1 VVGKASRLDLWWTC
15 LPLSGRPGTL
25 APVIAPPA
33 SAPSRPGGEHRLVLV
48 EAAYDSPLVQRLVE
62 EVQAEYVV
70 RYGGPDE
77 TPLSPAEFAPPGGA
91 FLVALVDGEP
101 VATAGLRDHGG
112 GDVELKRMYV
122 RAAHRRRGYARL
134 LLASVEERARA
145 LGHRRLVL
153 ETGLM
158 QPEAVALYR
167 SAGYADTAPYG
178 YYADSEHS
186 LHLAKDLTA

>member
-1 VVGKASRLDLWWTC
+1 M
-15 LPLSGRPGTL
+15 
-25 APVIAPPA
+25 
-33 SAPSRPGGEHRLVLV
+33 VLV
-48 EAAYDSPLVQRLVE
+48 EAAYDSPLAQGLVE

-70 RYGGPDE
+70 RYGGPDD
-77 TPLSPAEFAPPGGA
+77 TPLSPAEFAPPRGV
-91 FLVALVDGEP
+91 FLVALVDGVP

-134 LLASVEERARA
+134 LLAEVERRARV
-145 LGHRRLVL
+145 LGHRRLLL
-153 ETGLM
+153 ETGAM

-178 YYADSEHS
+178 HYAESEHS
-186 LHLAKDLTA
+186 IHLAKDLSA

>member
-1 VVGKASRLDLWWTC
+1 M
-15 LPLSGRPGTL
+15 
-25 APVIAPPA
+25 
-33 SAPSRPGGEHRLVLV
+33 LV
-48 EAAYDSPLVQRLVE
+48 EAAYDSPLVQGLVE

-70 RYGGPDE
+70 RYGGPDD

-91 FLVALVDGEP
+91 FLVALVGGEP
-101 VATAGLRDHGG
+101 VGTAGLRDHGG

-122 RAAHRRRGYARL
+122 RAAHRRRGYARQL
-134 LLASVEERARA
+134 LEAVEQRARA

-153 ETGLM
+153 ETGMM

>member
-1 VVGKASRLDLWWTC
+1 M
-15 LPLSGRPGTL
+15 LPPS
-25 APVIAPPA
+25 APVPPLPPA
-33 SAPSRPGGEHRLVLV
+33 HPGGHRLVLV
-48 EAAYDSPLVQRLVE
+48 EAAYDSALVQTLVE

-70 RYGGPDE
+70 RYGGPDD

-101 VATAGLRDHGG
+101 VGTAGLRDHGG

-122 RAAHRRRGYARL
+122 RTAHRRRGYARL
-134 LLASVEERARA
+134 LLAAVEERARA

-167 SAGYADTAPYG
+167 SAGYEDTAPYG

-186 LHLAKDLTA
+186 LHLAKALPA